1 MAITVHDEA
10 KTYRLIRP
18 DGLGFFK
25 KRSARQF
32 AIGIAGVFLGVVA
45 LVATKLGAGPRAFL
59 GVVGLG
65 VIVVAMAR
73 TLSGEDVVEL
83 VAPAFGYGYR
93 RLRSRRWAAPLC
105 PTGGPA
111 NTSAVP
117 EFLGGT
123 ALFDFDPRAMLGR
136 AMRPVG
142 VIRDH
147 ADGTVALAL
156 RVHGQ
161 GFLVAESS
169 EQDYR
174 VSAWGQA
181 LAGFC
186 RDGQP
191 VVRVAWSQWLAPAGI
206 EEHRAWLEQTMRAD
220 PDPEMVAAYDE
231 VLSEAGRAATVSEVL
246 VTISVAIGR
255 VKVLAHHGDDR
266 LLAATER
273 LLDEAE
279 RFTNQLQ
286 RAGLVVSLPLSASA
300 MARTLRDRLDP
311 GASARLDA
319 RGRSVGDVAGLVS
332 PSNGFPMAAEE
343 CSRRTIRVDD
353 CFHRVF
359 RVMEWPRTSVRADWM
374 AGFLCAPDA
383 VRSFTVIFVPQNRR
397 IAKSQATQL
406 ATTAAAEVEDRVD
419 HRKYVNAEQRRV
431 QMAATALEEELE
443 AGAGMELFLGLVDV
457 AALSEDE
464 LEGACERTI
473 QAASNCGMELR
484 PIDFRQPAALA
495 AVLPI
500 GRGVTAT
507 LR

>member
-1 MAITVHDEA
+1 V
-10 KTYRLIRP
+10 
-18 DGLGFFK
+18 
-25 KRSARQF
+25 
-32 AIGIAGVFLGVVA
+32 
-45 LVATKLGAGPRAFL
+45 
-59 GVVGLG
+59 
-65 VIVVAMAR
+65 
-73 TLSGEDVVEL
+73 
-83 VAPAFGYGYR
+83 
-93 RLRSRRWAAPLC
+93 
-105 PTGGPA
+105 
-111 NTSAVP
+111 
-117 EFLGGT
+117 